1 MSEPKPDY
9 RTTAGATR
17 QQRTGSGRFRF
28 SALDVLKQAKGL
40 PTPEGFV
47 VVTKDFAEF
56 LQGELSRLY
65 ALEDILREHAVCL
78 AVGEELENT
87 IPDMLML
94 CHIEAGRAEAVR
106 AEAGVNHG

>member
-1 MSEPKPDY
+1 MSEPKDY
-9 RTTAGATR
+9 RTTAGMTR

-28 SALDVLKQAKGL
+28 SALDVMRQARGL

-47 VVTKDFAEF
+47 VITKDFAGFVE
-56 LQGELSRLY
+56 GELSRLY

-87 IPDMLML
+87 IPDMLVL
-94 CHIEAGRAEAVR
+94 CHIEVGRMDAVR